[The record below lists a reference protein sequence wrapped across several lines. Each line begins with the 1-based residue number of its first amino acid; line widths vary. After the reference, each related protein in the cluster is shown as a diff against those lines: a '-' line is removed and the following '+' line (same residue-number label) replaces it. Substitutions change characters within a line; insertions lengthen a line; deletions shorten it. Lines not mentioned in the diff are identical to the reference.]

1 MGSVCALAL
10 VLVYRCTVGGVTTF
24 SDRPCAPEAVPYQPD
39 TSRVSTYDPPPASR
53 TPAPALP
60 PPKSPTRRRDASDAD
75 QVRHAA
81 ACDRIRNSLR
91 DVAERMRAGYDVK
104 QGERL
109 RERKAKLE
117 RQRRAQKCR

>member
-53 TPAPALP
+53 TQAPAQP
-60 PPKSPTRRRDASDAD
+60 PPESPTRRRDASDAD
-75 QVRHAA
+75 QVRRAA
-81 ACDRIRNSLR
+81 ACDRIRSSLR
-91 DVAERMRAGYDVK
+91 DVAARMRAGYDVK

-109 RERKAKLE
+109 RERKAQLE